1 MTNLSNLFASP
12 DLQCASVD
20 GLYVRIRC
28 DNASTTEISPFKAC
42 AREEQERGTTDPDR
56 CSPTLFNAS
65 TIIAAMAG
73 RVMTPRRLVD
83 CPGSSVQRRSQISS
97 WSEKTWTRV

>member
-1 MTNLSNLFASP
+1 MFES
-12 DLQCASVD
+12 DV
-20 GLYVRIRC
+20 
-28 DNASTTEISPFKAC
+28 TTRQRRRSAPFKAC

-56 CSPTLFNAS
+56 CYPTLFNAS
-65 TIIAAMAG
+65 AIIAAMAG